1 MIKPTYVCDP
11 KINTECKKTNCYLNG
26 GLCEY
31 TFDKRFAVKDD
42 TGAAI
47 IEKPWTHEPKGLD
60 YARMIQFSTDDTTEQ
75 AWRAGYLHGL
85 ASAAKKRKE
94 TKKAAQKIK
103 IVGKMPSLNEYIEAC
118 RRNAHCGARLKSN
131 VEAGIIPQLAKLKNI
146 EKPVHITFIWHEVNK
161 RRDKDNVAAAKKFI
175 LDALQKSG
183 KLINDNNNYIIG
195 FTDKFDYTA
204 TENAV
209 TLIIESGENDVFD

>member
-1 MIKPTYVCDP
+1 MDKKTGYLCDP
-11 KINTECKKTNCYLNG
+11 KINTECKKTGCYING
-26 GLCEY
+26 GMCEY
-31 TFDKRFAVKDD
+31 TTDKRFAAKNEKGVAI
-42 TGAAI
+42 AADF
-47 IEKPWTHEPKGLD
+47 KPVDE
-60 YARMIQFSTDDTTEQ
+60 IEQ

-85 ASAAKKRKE
+85 TSAHQKRLYSAL
-94 TKKAAQKIK
+94 TAQKIK

-131 VEAGIIPQLAKLKNI
+131 VEAGIIPQLAKLKKI
-146 EKPVHITFIWHEVNK
+146 EKPVHIIFIWHEVNK

>member
-42 TGAAI
+42 TGAAVK
-47 IEKPWTHEPKGLD
+47 EDPYTHEPTGLD
-60 YARMIQFSTDDTTEQ
+60 YARMIQFSFDDTTEQ

-103 IVGKMPSLNEYIEAC
+103 IVGKIPSLNEYIEAC
-118 RRNAHCGARLKSN
+118 RRNAHCGARLKYKI
-131 VEAGIIPQLAKLKNI
+131 EAGIIPQLAKLKKI
-146 EKPVHITFIWHEVNK
+146 ENPVHITFIWHEVDK
-161 RRDKDNVAAAKKFI
+161 RRDKDNVSAGKKFI
-175 LDALQKSG
+175 LDAMQKSG
-183 KLINDNNNYIIG
+183 KLINDNNKYIAG

-204 TENAV
+204 KENAV

>member
-42 TGAAI
+42 TGAAVK
-47 IEKPWTHEPKGLD
+47 EDPYTHEPKGLD

-75 AWRAGYLHGL
+75 AWRAGYLQGL
-85 ASAAKKRKE
+85 
-94 TKKAAQKIK
+94 TKAAQKRMYSAATAQKIT
-103 IVGKMPSLNEYIEAC
+103 IVGKLPSLNEYVEAC
-118 RRNAHCGARLKSN
+118 RRNAHCGARLKCN
-131 VEAGIIPQLAKLKNI
+131 VEAGIIPQLAKLKKI

-175 LDALQKSG
+175 LDALQKAG
-183 KLINDNNNYIIG
+183 KLINDNNDYIAG
-195 FTDKFDYTA
+195 FTDCFEYGGK
-204 TENAV
+204 EHSC
-209 TLIIESGENDVFD
+209 TLIIENAKEI

>member
-11 KINTECKKTNCYLNG
+11 KINTECKKTDCYLNG

-31 TFDKRFAVKDD
+31 TTDRRFAVKDD

-47 IEKPWTHEPKGLD
+47 KEDPYTHEPKGLD
-60 YARMIQFSTDDTTEQ
+60 FARMIQFSTDDTTEQ

-85 ASAAKKRKE
+85 ASATRKRKE
-94 TKKAAQKIK
+94 AAKAAQEIT
-103 IVGKMPSLNEYIEAC
+103 IVGKLPSLNEYVEAC
-118 RRNAHCGARLKSN
+118 RRNAHCGARLKCN
-131 VEAGIIPQLAKLKNI
+131 VEAGIIPQLAKLTKI
-146 EKPVHITFIWHEVNK
+146 EKPVHITFIWHEINK

-183 KLINDNNNYIIG
+183 KLINDNNNYITG
-195 FTDKFDYTA
+195 FTDLFEYGAK
-204 TENAV
+204 ENAV
-209 TLIIESGENDVFD
+209 TLIIKGAEI